1 MHTVGFSRNTL
12 QIYDFPTN
20 IVNLVMMNMISYV
33 TLSVFIWLNMHVG
46 IGLKS

>member
-1 MHTVGFSRNTL
+1 MHMVGFSRNTL

-33 TLSVFIWLNMHVG
+33 TISFIWLNMHVG